1 MFAEKIPSW
10 MLFAFAGYFLLFSIV
25 VAGIHVWRVGRRQER
40 PPEKFK
46 LLRGPGET
54 LRRRVQKADED
65 LVFRLAIGAF
75 VPIAIACGALL
86 IATALPKPLV
96 LLGAVF
102 ALLVFFAAVFV
113 SALLLFRVLNRRRND
128 FLGYLG
134 ERLVAEHLDTLRH
147 EGYRVFH
154 DVPAEG
160 RDKRFNLDHVVV
172 GPNGIVA
179 VETKTRR
186 KKKARQGREEHVVR
200 YDGRCLVWP
209 WGEETCGIEQAEAQM
224 DWLRKWIYKRT
235 GISSDIKPVLVIP
248 GWYVKEQA
256 IGSVRVANQ
265 KLLPSIVKQWK
276 PQPLRPE
283 QVDLIS
289 RQLDDLCRDVED

>member
-1 MFAEKIPSW
+1 MFTETVPSW
-10 MLFAFAGYFLLFSIV
+10 MLLAFAGYFLLFSIV
-25 VAGIHVWRVGRRQER
+25 IAGIHVWRIGRRQER

-65 LVFRLAIGAF
+65 LVFRLAMGAF
-75 VPIAIACGALL
+75 IPIAVACGMLL
-86 IATALPKPLV
+86 IAVALPKSLV
-96 LLGAVF
+96 LPGAII
-102 ALLVFFAAVFV
+102 ALVLFVAAVFV
-113 SALLLFRVLNRRRND
+113 SARLLFRLLNRRRND

-134 ERLVAEHLDTLRH
+134 ERLVGEHLDTLLP

-154 DVPAEG
+154 DVPGEG
-160 RDKRFNLDHVVV
+160 RDKRFNIDHVVI
-172 GPNGIVA
+172 GPAGVVA

-186 KKKARQGREEHVVR
+186 KKKAREGREEHVVR
-200 YDGRCLVWP
+200 YDGRCLIWP

-224 DWLRKWIYKRT
+224 DWLQRWIYKRT

-256 IGSVRVANQ
+256 VGSVRVTNP
-265 KLLPSIVKQWK
+265 KLLPSVIKQWK
-276 PQPLRPE
+276 PQPLSAR